1 MVVLLTY
8 KKKGAILRSSSFG
21 GVMSL
26 REMHVD
32 EPFWNGVD
40 AQIIVKP
47 VKVPIIIKAEIAF
60 KRAIRNK

>member
-1 MVVLLTY
+1 MELTLIV
-8 KKKGAILRSSSFG
+8 KGVILRSSSLG
-21 GVMSL
+21 GVMPL

-32 EPFWNGVD
+32 EPFWQGVD
-40 AQIIVKP
+40 AQIIIKP